1 MSCVSAW
8 LGGWHGLLMPGAS
21 ARYSCIGCRYGILVL
36 CVGTVWVWR
45 HKETLSRPTVEA
57 TDRQSDRPSKR
68 PTVEAT
74 DRRSDRLRKRPTV
87 EAVSKAC
94 AAVEA
99 GSSVCTSLPAV
110 SWRLA
115 RNVVKPYNCHQ
126 IHGFPLRRL
135 FHVSR
140 RVRSMKTYNCRRSQC
155 AGRAAVVRLWVV
167 KPCICHQKQSLVW

>member
-1 MSCVSAW
+1 
-8 LGGWHGLLMPGAS
+8 MPGAS

-45 HKETLSRPTVEA
+45 HEETLSRPTVEA

-74 DRRSDRLRKRPTV
+74 DRRSDRPRKRPTV

-99 GSSVCTSLPAV
+99 GSSVCTSLPAI

-115 RNVVKPYNCHQ
+115 WNVVKPYNCHQ
-126 IHGFPLRRL
+126 IHGFPLTRL
-135 FHVSR
+135 FHVSAR
-140 RVRSMKTYNCRRSQC
+140 WEVAGLINAMRIGTVFLFSVSVRYACLVCRHGWGDGM
-155 AGRAAVVRLWVV
+155 AY
-167 KPCICHQKQSLVW
+167 

>member
-1 MSCVSAW
+1 
-8 LGGWHGLLMPGAS
+8 MPGAS
-21 ARYSCIGCRYGILVL
+21 ARYSCIGCRCGILVL

-45 HKETLSRPTVEA
+45 HEETLSRPTVEA

-74 DRRSDRLRKRPTV
+74 DRRSDRPRKRPTV

-99 GSSVCTSLPAV
+99 GSSVCTSLPAI

-115 RNVVKPYNCHQ
+115 WNVLKPYNCHQ
-126 IHGFPLRRL
+126 IHGFPLTRL
-135 FHVSR
+135 FHVAARLGGWHGLLMPCASAR
-140 RVRSMKTYNCRRSQC
+140 YSCTMCRY
-155 AGRAAVVRLWVV
+155 GM
-167 KPCICHQKQSLVW
+167 LVLCVGTVGGMAWLIGAMVTGTVCL

>member
-1 MSCVSAW
+1 MRKPSRD
-8 LGGWHGLLMPGAS
+8 PP
-21 ARYSCIGCRYGILVL
+21 
-36 CVGTVWVWR
+36 WR
-45 HKETLSRPTVEA
+45 RPTA
-57 TDRQSDRPSKR
+57 K
-68 PTVEAT
+68 AT
-74 DRRSDRLRKRPTV
+74 DRRSDRPRKRPTV

-126 IHGFPLRRL
+126 IHGFPWRRL

-140 RVRSMKTYNCRRSQC
+140 RVRSMQNVQLSSKSVCWTGCSGQAVGGETLTTVIKNRAWGGENVELSLKYWRSGENLELSSNSRKT
-155 AGRAAVVRLWVV
+155 
-167 KPCICHQKQSLVW
+167 QKTPEQNSFPSL

>member
-1 MSCVSAW
+1 
-8 LGGWHGLLMPGAS
+8 MPGAS
-21 ARYSCIGCRYGILVL
+21 ARCSCIRCRYGILVL

-45 HKETLSRPTVEA
+45 HEETLSRPTVEA

-74 DRRSDRLRKRPTV
+74 DRRSDRPRKRPTV

-99 GSSVCTSLPAV
+99 GSSVCTSLPAI

-115 RNVVKPYNCHQ
+115 WNVVKPYNCHQ
-126 IHGFPLRRL
+126 IRGFPLTRH
-135 FHVSR
+135 FHVSAR
-140 RVRSMKTYNCRRSQC
+140 LGGWHGLLMPGASVRYFCTVSVRYSCLVCRHGWGDGM
-155 AGRAAVVRLWVV
+155 AY
-167 KPCICHQKQSLVW
+167 

>member
-1 MSCVSAW
+1 MT
-8 LGGWHGLLMPGAS
+8 GAS

-36 CVGTVWVWR
+36 CAGTVWVWR
-45 HKETLSRPTVEA
+45 HEGTLSPWRRPTA
-57 TDRQSDRPSKR
+57 K
-68 PTVEAT
+68 AT
-74 DRRSDRLRKRPTV
+74 DRRSDRPRKRPTV

-115 RNVVKPYNCHQ
+115 WNVVKPYNCHQ
-126 IHGFPLRRL
+126 IHGFPWRRL

-140 RVRSMKTYNCRRSQC
+140 RVRSMQNLQLSSKSVCWTGCSGQAVGGETLQLSSKT
-155 AGRAAVVRLWVV
+155 GPGVV
-167 KPCICHQKQSLVW
+167 KT

>member
-1 MSCVSAW
+1 
-8 LGGWHGLLMPGAS
+8 MPGAS

-45 HKETLSRPTVEA
+45 HEETLSRPTVEA

-74 DRRSDRLRKRPTV
+74 DRRSDRPRKRPTV

-94 AAVEA
+94 AAVET
-99 GSSVCTSLPAV
+99 GSSVCTSLPAI
-110 SWRLA
+110 SLRLA
-115 RNVVKPYNCHQ
+115 WNVMKPYNCHQ
-126 IHGFPLRRL
+126 IHGFPWRRL

-140 RVRSMKTYNCRRSQC
+140 RVRSMQNLQLSSKSVCWTGCSGQAVGGETLQLSSKT
-155 AGRAAVVRLWVV
+155 GPGVV
-167 KPCICHQKQSLVW
+167 KT